1 MKRLVTVGTVYIYI
15 YTDTLAN
22 KIVRNDKSFR
32 IPENMRNLEENC
44 EK

>member
-1 MKRLVTVGTVYIYI
+1 MKRLVTVGAVCI

-32 IPENMRNLEENC
+32 IPENMINLEERC

>member
-1 MKRLVTVGTVYIYI
+1 MKRLVTVGTVYI

>member
-1 MKRLVTVGTVYIYI
+1 MKRLVTVGTVYTH
-15 YTDTLAN
+15 TDTLEN

-32 IPENMRNLEENC
+32 IPENMINLEENY

>member
-1 MKRLVTVGTVYIYI
+1 MKRLVTAGDVY
-15 YTDTLAN
+15 TATLAN
-22 KIVRNDKSFR
+22 KIVKNDKSFR